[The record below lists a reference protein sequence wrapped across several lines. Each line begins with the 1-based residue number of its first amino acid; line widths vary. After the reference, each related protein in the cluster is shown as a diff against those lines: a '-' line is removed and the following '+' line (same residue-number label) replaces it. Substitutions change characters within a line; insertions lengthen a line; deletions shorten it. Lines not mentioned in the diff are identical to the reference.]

1 MADGSIMYIPLGRD
15 RCACV
20 LTTSRGDQLRIEGEP
35 GEENPTAEGDKKLVT
50 NRALLRNA
58 WAFAENEFQY
68 RRLRNKEKRQSHRKE
83 ADQTKKSALW
93 IASLTTHPVGKE
105 VVAWCSACL
114 HKTTHRRA
122 KRVPGPPTL
131 LCLRCGS
138 PTTPCFAPLC
148 DNMANRG
155 TGFKVLSRYCAEHRH
170 EVPGF
175 AKAGSRLATIDEYR
189 AWLEFDKANLM
200 KATRILTMGVG
211 GAAIVAPAAFLAAP
225 VIGGVIGG
233 SFIGGGLS
241 GAAAV
246 SHGLAL
252 LGGGSLAAGGFGMAG
267 GTAVIAVAGAALG
280 TALGGELAAAY
291 VSTDSSFAIE
301 KLRDG
306 SGPPVLLA
314 SGFLTQGDKGWGTWR
329 SLVDER
335 YPKSPVYR
343 VFWGSKELKSF
354 GILSADLAGKAAAAH
369 AVKEF
374 AQRGMRG
381 AKIPGLNSLL
391 LAQGVARNP
400 WSVAKS
406 RADMTGAI
414 LAVLLARTDTPE
426 FVLAGHSLGARVM
439 TRTAQLLGSDAS
451 LKRPKLKEAHLL
463 ACAMR
468 AGGDWRTLDR
478 SVSHTIWNYRSRND
492 WVLKNLYQYAQ
503 LGHPAVG
510 VKGFGSAHAH
520 IKDRD
525 VSRSVHSH
533 SDYFETVRLKR
544 E

>member
-1 MADGSIMYIPLGRD
+1 MAAGAIEYIPVGRE
-15 RCACV
+15 RCACL
-20 LTTSRGDQLRIEGEP
+20 LTTSQGDRLYIEGEP
-35 GEENPTAEGDKKLVT
+35 GDETPVAEGDENLVT
-50 NRALLRNA
+50 NPAILRNA

-68 RRLRNKEKRQSHRKE
+68 RRLRNEEKRQSHRKE
-83 ADQTKKSALW
+83 SEEAKKSALW
-93 IASLTTHPVGKE
+93 IASLTTHPAGKE

-114 HKTTHRRA
+114 HRTNHRKA
-122 KRVPGPPTL
+122 KRVPGPPTF

-138 PTTPCFAPLC
+138 PTTPCFAPRC

-170 EVPGF
+170 DIPGF
-175 AKAGSRLATIDEYR
+175 AKAGSRLTTIDDYR
-189 AWLEFDKANLM
+189 EWLEFDKVNL
-200 KATRILTMGVG
+200 KRASRIVALGVG
-211 GAAIVAPAAFLAAP
+211 GAAIVTPGAFVAAP

-267 GTAVIAVAGAALG
+267 GTAVVAVAGAALG
-280 TALGGELAAAY
+280 TALGGQLAVTYA
-291 VSTDSSFAIE
+291 SSDSSFAIE

-314 SGFLTQGDKGWGTWR
+314 SGFLTEGDTGWGTWQ
-329 SLVDER
+329 SLIDER

-343 VFWGSKELKSF
+343 VFWGAKELKSF
-354 GILSADLAGKAAAAH
+354 GVLGADLAGKTAASQ
-369 AVKEF
+369 AVKSL
-374 AQRGMRG
+374 AQRGIRG
-381 AKIPGLNSLL
+381 ANIPGLNGLL
-391 LAQGVARNP
+391 LAHGVARNP

-406 RADMTGAI
+406 RADMTGAV

-426 FVLAGHSLGARVM
+426 FVLVGHSLGARVM
-439 TRTAQLLGSDAS
+439 ARTAQLLGSDDT
-451 LKRPKLKEAHLL
+451 LKRPKLREAHLL
-463 ACAMR
+463 ACALST
-468 AGGDWRTLDR
+468 GGDWRTLDESASR
-478 SVSHTIWNYRSRND
+478 NVWNYRSRND
-492 WVLKNLYQYAQ
+492 WVLNYLYKYAQ

-510 VKGFGSAHAH
+510 VKGFGSKHAH

-533 SDYFETVRLKR
+533 SDYFNSVHLVGN
-544 E
+544 

>member
-1 MADGSIMYIPLGRD
+1 M
-15 RCACV
+15 
-20 LTTSRGDQLRIEGEP
+20 RIEGEL
-35 GEENPTAEGDKKLVT
+35 GEVAPRVQGDEELVGNP
-50 NRALLRNA
+50 ALIRNA
-58 WAFAENEFQY
+58 WAFAGNEFQF
-68 RRLRNKEKRQSHRKE
+68 RRLRNEDKRESHRKE
-83 ADQTKKSALW
+83 AQRAKEASLW
-93 IASLTTHPVGKE
+93 IASLTAHPVGKE

-114 HKTTHRRA
+114 HKTTHRKV
-122 KRVPGPPTL
+122 KRVPGPPTF

-148 DNMANRG
+148 RNMANRG
-155 TGFKVLSRYCAEHRH
+155 TGFKVLSRYCAEHSH

-175 AKAGSRLATIDEYR
+175 AKAGKRLARIDDYR
-189 AWLEFDKANLM
+189 DWLEFDKLDL
-200 KATRILTMGVG
+200 KKTTRILALGVG
-211 GAAIVAPAAFLAAP
+211 GAAIVAPAAFFAAP

-233 SFIGGGLS
+233 SFMGGGLS

-252 LGGGSLAAGGFGMAG
+252 LGGGSLAAGGLGMAG
-267 GTAVIAVAGAALG
+267 GTAVIAVAGAAMG
-280 TALGGELAAAY
+280 TALGSQLAAAY

-314 SGFLTQGDKGWGTWR
+314 SGFLTQGDAGWGTWR
-329 SLVDER
+329 PLIDER
-335 YPKSPVYR
+335 YPNSPVYR

-354 GILSADLAGKAAAAH
+354 GVLSAGLAGKSVTAH
-369 AVKEF
+369 AVQVM
-374 AQRGMRG
+374 AQRGIRG
-381 AKIPGLNSLL
+381 ANIPGLNGLL
-391 LAQGVARNP
+391 LAQGLARNP

-406 RADMTGAI
+406 RADMTGAV

-426 FVLAGHSLGARVM
+426 FVLVGHSLGARVM
-439 TRTAQLLGSDAS
+439 ATTAQLLGSNDS
-451 LKRPKLKEAHLL
+451 LKRPKVGDAHLL
-463 ACAMR
+463 ACAMS

-478 SVSHTIWNYRSRND
+478 SVSGTVWNYRSRND
-492 WVLKNLYQYAQ
+492 WVLKNLYKYAQ

-510 VKGFGSAHAH
+510 VEGFGSARPH

-533 SDYFETVRLKR
+533 SDYFEKVRLKG